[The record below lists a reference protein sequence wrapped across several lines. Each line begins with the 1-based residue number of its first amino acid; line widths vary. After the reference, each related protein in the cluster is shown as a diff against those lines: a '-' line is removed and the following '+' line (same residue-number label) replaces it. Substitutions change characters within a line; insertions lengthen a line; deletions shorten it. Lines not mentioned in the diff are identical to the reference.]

1 MAGAA
6 SSQVRLMNSSSFC
19 SRTLLTGEIQFTLY
33 TSDASQWAYVA
44 HLTIDEK
51 GYEPSEYIVKQI
63 GLGKQP
69 HKITDLIPN
78 TGLVVDGE
86 NFAPEYV
93 QINPNGTIPSL
104 TSSSLPE
111 PLVDSKDILRY
122 LDSNHPKGPS
132 LFPAD
137 PKQRHKIEE
146 LIAHVHQPKL
156 STNLILLQARD
167 AQELGAKKASFWK
180 DFVRNRQR
188 KLIKYGA
195 THPNIPLYLLRTP
208 ENGKLYHIY
217 NASEIGPKHDQFF
230 ADSRQGY
237 KDFAAGLNELDSMIV
252 LPYAAG
258 DKVTAADLHIVP
270 WLAHALWGAG
280 GKTIEEFEPLKELI
294 KQSVPGFEFG
304 DNTMTW
310 WRNISGTDSFQ
321 KNYPSLH

>member
-1 MAGAA
+1 
-6 SSQVRLMNSSSFC
+6 MNSSSFC

-78 TGLVVDGE
+78 AGLVVDGE

-146 LIAHVHQPKL
+146 LIAHVRQPKL
-156 STNLILLQARD
+156 STNLIPLQARD
-167 AQELGAKKASFWK
+167 TQELGAKKRVFERIS
-180 DFVRNRQR
+180 
-188 KLIKYGA
+188 LE
-195 THPNIPLYLLRTP
+195 T
-208 ENGKLYHIY
+208 
-217 NASEIGPKHDQFF
+217 
-230 ADSRQGY
+230 
-237 KDFAAGLNELDSMIV
+237 
-252 LPYAAG
+252 
-258 DKVTAADLHIVP
+258 DK
-270 WLAHALWGAG
+270 
-280 GKTIEEFEPLKELI
+280 E
-294 KQSVPGFEFG
+294 S
-304 DNTMTW
+304 
-310 WRNISGTDSFQ
+310 
-321 KNYPSLH
+321 